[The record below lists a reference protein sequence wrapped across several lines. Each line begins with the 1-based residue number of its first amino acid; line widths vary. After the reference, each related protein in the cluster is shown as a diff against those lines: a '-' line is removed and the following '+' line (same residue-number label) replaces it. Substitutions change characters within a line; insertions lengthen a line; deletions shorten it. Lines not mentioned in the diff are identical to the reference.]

1 MFLEGS
7 GISGSFP
14 REVSLEQLRVELPD
28 PVVQEPTEVYQFVPP
43 VIPPVQVSG
52 AMPSTAAE
60 QENMEQMVGNQAQ
73 PAPKIRFLNLFLN
86 QLRLNQ

>member
-1 MFLEGS
+1 M
-7 GISGSFP
+7 
-14 REVSLEQLRVELPD
+14 SLEELRVELPD
-28 PVVQEPTEVYQFVPP
+28 PVVQEPIEVYQFVPP
-43 VIPPVQVSG
+43 VIPPVPISG
-52 AMPSTAAE
+52 AMASTTAQ